1 MKRKPLYINL
11 VRDPL
16 DRLVSFYYF
25 TRNGDDIR
33 PPRERRKDRTKEV
46 CTILSFQVFLTC
58 LKNLGPW
65 NDQCLFSQM
74 FDFRELFSFCTV
86 VMYIEF
92 DSCMLVAVTVTLL

>member
-1 MKRKPLYINL
+1 MHSVMCIMYNIFKMCNSFMPLFQSLIELFSFFSSRFGVKRKPLYINL

-46 CTILSFQVFLTC
+46 CVIVFL
-58 LKNLGPW
+58 LYRGV
-65 NDQCLFSQM
+65 
-74 FDFRELFSFCTV
+74 E
-86 VMYIEF
+86 I
-92 DSCMLVAVTVTLL
+92 